1 MSSPTQPSP
10 FKPRGDLFRG
20 AIVRS
25 CVLKTVVDGKTLKVL
40 LNPLGWTP
48 KPHGGWRAAPTSVG
62 AGHSFA
68 DKEESWEEVTV
79 RLMCVDTEECQIPRG
94 NARHYKPVTYG
105 GRESFE
111 WLKDHLGVTHD
122 GRPHRDQK
130 IVLDVEFDT
139 VEDTVV
145 GCRLHNQENY
155 GRVLA
160 YVHVGGRPAGENLS
174 LAVIRAG
181 RSPYFT
187 KYGRSR
193 LYHADFLEA
202 ERLAIADE
210 RGLWGITA
218 AVGERSVPVSDYV
231 RNYQQLLPWW
241 QTREGIVEDFRR
253 WQREGVARH
262 VLVPRVHHDDL
273 LEAASKRGVVTVFV
287 DLQPKDPFLI
297 LGIMR
302 NVSYA
307 AADGGVHQTGTVIRA
322 GTQKHPFN
330 LWMDHAYSE
339 ASEKIKALVERRYS
353 RGGRNYAYVTGKA
366 FMYHKKHVPQILLES
381 VEQIADAP
389 SKDSA
394 ALHHAGE
401 AYHLVAA
408 ADAHKR
414 ARQVE
419 TRGAAA

>member
-1 MSSPTQPSP
+1 M
-10 FKPRGDLFRG
+10 
-20 AIVRS
+20 
-25 CVLKTVVDGKTLKVL
+25 
-40 LNPLGWTP
+40 
-48 KPHGGWRAAPTSVG
+48 
-62 AGHSFA
+62 
-68 DKEESWEEVTV
+68 
-79 RLMCVDTEECQIPRG
+79 
-94 NARHYKPVTYG
+94 
-105 GRESFE
+105 
-111 WLKDHLGVTHD
+111 
-122 GRPHRDQK
+122 
-130 IVLDVEFDT
+130 
-139 VEDTVV
+139 
-145 GCRLHNQENY
+145 
-155 GRVLA
+155 
-160 YVHVGGRPAGENLS
+160 GENLS
-174 LAVIRAG
+174 LAVVRAG

-253 WQREGVARH
+253 WQREGVARR
-262 VLVPRVHHDDL
+262 VLVPRVHHDAL
-273 LEAASKRGVVTVFV
+273 LEAASEGSVVTVFV

-414 ARQVE
+414 AREVE